1 MPSDYLDY
9 ENNLAFPLIGSQDEL
24 TQDDR
29 QSEVL
34 IKALEK
40 CEKLEKQLKIAKKY
54 LEFIYTDTKNGHFPC
69 DACGYELYC
78 EGCIN
83 QEWAKDALEQI
94 KELDK

>member
-1 MPSDYLDY
+1 M
-9 ENNLAFPLIGSQDEL
+9 IGSQDEL
-24 TQDDR
+24 PQPKGRKTD
-29 QSEVL
+29 VL

-40 CEKLEKQLKIAKKY
+40 CEKLEKQLKIAKQY

-69 DACGYELYC
+69 NACGYEIYC